1 MNAAAK
7 VINQGTLFNGQLADM
22 QMSKSLY
29 MLIIL
34 LIAVLVSA
42 LALVYSTNS
51 SRSVTLSQVE
61 QQEQQTHHLQLQ
73 CRQLLL
79 EQASLATPARV
90 EELATEKTTNGFANL
105 LKYLLVTGTAVEVFV
120 SKEYYYHL
128 VFNNVANVVWVVAL
142 P

>member
-34 LIAVLVSA
+34 LVAVLVSA
-42 LALVYSTNS
+42 LAVVYSTNS
-51 SRSVTLSQVE
+51 YRSTFSQVE
-61 QQEQQTHHLQLQ
+61 QQEQQTHYLQLQ
-73 CRQLLL
+73 WGQLLL

-90 EELATEKTTNGFANL
+90 EELAQEKLSMVLPTSTNTFWLQGQQ
-105 LKYLLVTGTAVEVFV
+105 
-120 SKEYYYHL
+120 
-128 VFNNVANVVWVVAL
+128 
-142 P
+142 